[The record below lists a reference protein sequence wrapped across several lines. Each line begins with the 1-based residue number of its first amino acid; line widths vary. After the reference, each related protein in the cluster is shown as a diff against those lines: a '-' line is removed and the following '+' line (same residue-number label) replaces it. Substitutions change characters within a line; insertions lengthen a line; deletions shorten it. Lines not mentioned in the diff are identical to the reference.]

1 MAGEIVEVYF
11 NKKIYLI
18 QSGEYLVTKDFGEP
32 FQTNMRKCLESA
44 EVEVI
49 MSKCCWFYIET
60 NIIFEQ
66 ILNFYLDDRVSNL
79 DNLNTGVLQSQTV
92 KTQNGKEIECNL
104 VLRCVGSRPNTSL
117 TQNILGK

>member
-1 MAGEIVEVYF
+1 MEMAGEIFEVYF

-49 MSKCCWFYIET
+49 MSK
-60 NIIFEQ
+60 
-66 ILNFYLDDRVSNL
+66 
-79 DNLNTGVLQSQTV
+79 
-92 KTQNGKEIECNL
+92 
-104 VLRCVGSRPNTSL
+104 
-117 TQNILGK
+117 